1 MQITLTLPDNLTLSQ
16 IQQHIQSLQNDSW
29 QPELRIFSHQNLG
42 NAIDQHDPWCNPD
55 IDLPSVDTGIADLA
69 LHHDHYL
76 YGTPP
81 QT

>member
-1 MQITLTLPDNLTLSQ
+1 MQITLTLQ
-16 IQQHIQSLQNDSW
+16 DSW
-29 QPELRIFSHQNLG
+29 QPEWRISPGQNLS

-69 LHHDHYL
+69 LNHDHYL
-76 YGTPP
+76 YGTPL